1 MIISPEISRKPVF
14 LLAATVLG
22 AGLIAG
28 AVLLSTAEA
37 DHPMEADLI
46 SQRCASFSKATV
58 WVAFT
63 REGLLDANYK
73 YLLHLHEDGRIAMDS
88 VAGGRDRI
96 YWDGQTL
103 TRSRAVNPTPRV
115 VDGYDQ
121 IIADV
126 WSECRAGF
134 ANSTWT
140 EAPYPVGIL
149 AGPSHFLGLDLPF
162 PWADTL
168 QIRVGYTPGNGVIQN
183 IVLLDL
189 SGNVLQDYGLVG
201 ENWNASFP
209 AQALGPDVPPF
220 RPPTWPGWI
229 QKDAVAQEILDGMPP
244 EELIISNRPIHR
256 FDPDQ

>member
-1 MIISPEISRKPVF
+1 MPLLSRKPVF

-115 VDGYDQ
+115 VNGYDQ

-126 WSECRAGF
+126 WSECRSGF

-140 EAPYPVGIL
+140 AIPEPPGVGGRSRHWL
-149 AGPSHFLGLDLPF
+149 SLELPF
-162 PWADTL
+162 SWADEV
-168 QIRVGYTPGNGVIQN
+168 QILVSYWPGKAELDRVA
-183 IVLLDL
+183 LLD
-189 SGNVLQDYGLVG
+189 SAGQVIRNFGLVG
-201 ENWNASFP
+201 ENWNATFP

-220 RPPTWPGWI
+220 LPPTWPGWTF
-229 QKDAVAQEILDGMPP
+229 QPSASHDPDLTVVGPYP
-244 EELIISNRPIHR
+244 VHR
-256 FDPDQ
+256 FDPNQ